1 MSLALKFGDINDP
14 KSLQG
19 VIYLNAVT
27 EYSRDYGG
35 KVTEHPIELGA
46 FISDHFIAQNQKIKL
61 AGVISHVDFTSA
73 PHMVK
78 KIEDIEFINKYE
90 RMTDAVTVNDIGSSL
105 SRFLPGVVTQFL
117 GAIPPQVTMN
127 ETEREEFNGT
137 IENFMKDLI
146 NGVSYDEEKQ
156 RYFNKMTTAKL
167 FEIQKETE
175 AVFLFDNLVVTS
187 FSVKEDADSGEG
199 MYFDMSLEKVTFVT
213 LEKTEAPKPETKD
226 AKKTAPTENKGPQKP
241 ATTTNGEKVEPKGG
255 GDTNARGALNNVMTG
270 VPK

>member
-73 PHMVK
+73 PPHMVK

-213 LEKTEAPKPETKD
+213 LEKKTATPKPETKD
-226 AKKTAPTENKGPQKP
+226 AKKTAPTENKGAHSK
-241 ATTTNGEKVEPKGG
+241 TCNNSRNGKKVEPS
-255 GDTNARGALNNVMTG
+255 
-270 VPK
+270 